1 MPTETQVQTINRTI
15 TGQNVLEVATAIW
28 KEIQAI
34 YEWAGRRF
42 PYNLPKLR
50 TDIGQILLW
59 DVASMIVIQF
69 YTPDMVEKL
78 SYEFV
83 PGADANAVHS
93 EPGTFPRFELDP
105 SWQVRVIAK
114 YSLTKPQHE
123 VRELFQ
129 ALGWVDVPSLTR
141 TGGGTTEQYGTFKS
155 GDYGVSRQV
164 YSDPDKKD
172 HSDGKELVPH
182 ENT

>member
-1 MPTETQVQTINRTI
+1 
-15 TGQNVLEVATAIW
+15 
-28 KEIQAI
+28 
-34 YEWAGRRF
+34 
-42 PYNLPKLR
+42 
-50 TDIGQILLW
+50 
-59 DVASMIVIQF
+59 MICIQF

-83 PGADANAVHS
+83 PGAGPEAGHS

-105 SWQVRVIAK
+105 SWHVRVIAK
-114 YSLTKPQHE
+114 DSLTKPQRE
-123 VRELFQ
+123 VREFFQ
-129 ALGWVDVPSLTR
+129 ALGWVDVPTLTR

-164 YSDPDKKD
+164 YSDLDTKD
-172 HSDGKELVPH
+172 HTDGKELVPH